1 MRCACNIRVVLAVIG
16 FLLFGGIT
24 TIAQNDYLT
33 YTTTNF
39 PGKEGVVTDFA
50 YPWFGNFLM
59 FFAMSLVG
67 IGWAYQAAKARKDKR
82 LYGGVPDH
90 DGEYS
95 TEATHN
101 LDSSSDDASDV
112 LDSFRPT
119 KPVQRLSCRQRFMQ
133 NAWGVLIISS
143 IFDLLASGLGSVGLS
158 SVCNVP
164 PSVYQ
169 MLQGAIIIFTA
180 LLSRCFLKRKTTAP
194 QNLAIFICIA
204 GLVIIAVASY
214 LADLYFPEM
223 EPPEPNDPQV
233 QGYMQLYD
241 INAIEYR
248 RTIASAI
255 LRFILKPHERKQRGI
270 HTYMATVRYMDG
282 HVLTTSL
289 AKLSDCVMTATP
301 LTAEGGSGAAS
312 STMLVVG
319 IVLILVSQLIYAG
332 QFVVEEYTMSKIDA
346 FPSQVVCIEG
356 IYGFIISIGFVFP
369 ILMAFNIENDF
380 DAFRFIKAEPNV
392 LVPMAIFFV
401 TVALYN
407 GFGQT
412 ITKLISANHRTIL
425 EGLRGLVVWIFALTE
440 RAIFGKPWGEDIYGW
455 TSAIEAAGFVVLL
468 IGSMVYY
475 SIIKCRCFKSSQ
487 PEETSKFAAIMEETS
502 AAPYEVYCSETVS
515 SSAYE

>member
-1 MRCACNIRVVLAVIG
+1 MRCSCDVRVVFAVIG

-39 PGKEGVVTDFA
+39 PGKEGVVTEFA

-90 DGEYS
+90 NSEYS
-95 TEATHN
+95 TENARD
-101 LDSSSDDASDV
+101 LDSSTDDASDV
-112 LDSFRPT
+112 LESFRPS

-143 IFDLLASGLGSVGLS
+143 VFDLLASGLGSVGLS
-158 SVCNVP
+158 SICNVP

-180 LLSRCFLKRKTTAP
+180 LLSRCFLKRKTTAQ
-194 QNLAIFICIA
+194 QNLAIFICIL

-214 LADLYFPEM
+214 LADLYFPDIQ
-223 EPPEPNDPQV
+223 PPAPQDPQV
-233 QGYMQLYD
+233 QNYMHLYD
-241 INAIEYR
+241 IRAIEYK
-248 RTIASAI
+248 RTLASAA
-255 LRFILKPHERKQRGI
+255 LRFVMKPHERRQHGI
-270 HTYMATVRYMDG
+270 HTYLATAEYRDG
-282 HVLTTSL
+282 QVLTTSL
-289 AKLSDCVMTATP
+289 PKFLDCVLAAAP
-301 LTAEGGSGAAS
+301 LTTETESDKTN

-319 IVLILVSQLIYAG
+319 IVLILISQLIYAG
-332 QFVVEEYTMSKIDA
+332 QFVVEEYTMSRIDA

-356 IYGFIISIGFVFP
+356 IYGFIISIGLVFP
-369 ILMAFNIENDF
+369 VLMALKIENDF
-380 DAFRFIKAEPNV
+380 DAFLFIKSEPNI
-392 LVPMAIFFV
+392 LVPMSIFFI

-425 EGLRGLVVWIFALTE
+425 EGLRGLVVWIFALIE
-440 RAIFGKPWGEDIYGW
+440 RGIFGAPWGEGIYGW
-455 TSAIEAAGFVVLL
+455 TSAIEAVGFVVLL
-468 IGSMVYY
+468 VGSMVYY
-475 SIIKCRCFKSSQ
+475 SIIKCNCFKGSRT
-487 PEETSKFAAIMEETS
+487 ETTNKFAAIMEETS
-502 AAPYEVYCSETVS
+502 AAPYEVFCSETVS
-515 SSAYE
+515 SSA

>member
-1 MRCACNIRVVLAVIG
+1 MRCACNIRVVFAVIG
-16 FLLFGGIT
+16 FLFFGGIT

-33 YTTTNF
+33 YTTTEF
-39 PGKEGVVTDFA
+39 PGKEGIVTEFA

-67 IGWAYQAAKARKDKR
+67 IGWVYQTVKARKDKR
-82 LYGGVPDH
+82 MYGGVPDR

-112 LDSFRPT
+112 LESFRPT
-119 KPVQRLSCRQRFMQ
+119 KLKQRLSCHQRFMQ

-194 QNLAIFICIA
+194 QNLAIVICIT
-204 GLVIIAVASY
+204 GLVIIAIASY
-214 LADLYFPEM
+214 LADLYFPEVT
-223 EPPEPNDPQV
+223 PPEPSDPQV
-233 QGYMQLYD
+233 QKYMQVYSID
-241 INAIEYR
+241 FIDYK
-248 RTIASAI
+248 RTVASAI
-255 LRFILKPHERKQRGI
+255 LRFIMKPHERKQRGI
-270 HTYMATVRYMDG
+270 HTYIATIKYIDG
-282 HVLTTSL
+282 DVLTTSL
-289 AKLSDCVMTATP
+289 EKLLECVRTTTP
-301 LTAEGGSGAAS
+301 LTTESDSNKTS
-312 STMLVVG
+312 STMLIVG

-356 IYGFIISIGFVFP
+356 IYGFVISIAFVFP
-369 ILMAFNIENDF
+369 VLMALNIENDF
-380 DAFRFIKAEPNV
+380 DAFRFIKAEPNI
-392 LVPMAIFFV
+392 LVPMVIFFV

-425 EGLRGLVVWIFALTE
+425 EGLRGLVVWIFALIE
-440 RAIFGKPWGEDIYGW
+440 RAIFGKPWGETIYGW

-468 IGSMVYY
+468 IGSMIYY
-475 SIIKCRCFKSSQ
+475 SIIKCKCFKSSQ
-487 PEETSKFAAIMEETS
+487 AEETNKFAAIMEETS
-502 AAPYEVYCSETVS
+502 AAPYETYCSETVS